1 LFFRFKIHPL
11 YKIRKAVQLL
21 IKYRPR
27 NQSKKKRVKDQAMC
41 NQNISSI
48 IKQLL
53 IDTLS
58 LDLAVE
64 DMENDLLLLG
74 NIPEFDSMAIVS
86 IITAIEEEF
95 NFMADDDDLS
105 AEVFE
110 SVASL
115 ICFVEERI

>member
-1 LFFRFKIHPL
+1 MK
-11 YKIRKAVQLL
+11 
-21 IKYRPR
+21 
-27 NQSKKKRVKDQAMC
+27 
-41 NQNISSI
+41 NQNVPAI

-58 LDLAVE
+58 LDSSIE
-64 DMENDLLLLG
+64 EMDDDLLLLG

-95 NFMADDDDLS
+95 GFMADDDDLS

-110 SVASL
+110 SVAS
-115 ICFVEERI
+115 IVSFVEQRC

>member
-1 LFFRFKIHPL
+1 M
-11 YKIRKAVQLL
+11 
-21 IKYRPR
+21 
-27 NQSKKKRVKDQAMC
+27 ST
-41 NQNISSI
+41 QNAASI

-58 LDLAVE
+58 LDMTIE
-64 DMENDLLLLG
+64 QMSDDLLLLG

-95 NFMADDDDLS
+95 DFIVDDDDLS

-110 SVASL
+110 SIDSL
-115 ICFVEERI
+115 IDFVEGKQAWLKVKLQLANS